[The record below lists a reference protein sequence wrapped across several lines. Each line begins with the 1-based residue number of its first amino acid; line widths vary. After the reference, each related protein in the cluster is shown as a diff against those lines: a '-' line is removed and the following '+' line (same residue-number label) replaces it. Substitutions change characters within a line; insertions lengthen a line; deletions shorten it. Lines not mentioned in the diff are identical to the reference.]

1 MKVTKGNLIKHL
13 KLDSD
18 KAIAIVKLIKTH
30 DSADEAMEAIDVILG
45 TCGVEGVSI
54 EGNYYTGLSYYY
66 TGLSYCNTGETYDL
80 TVAYDSADE
89 EFLLTSWGDWYE
101 SNGGLDEGEEEY
113 KD

>member
-1 MKVTKGNLIKHL
+1 MKVTKANLIKHL

-18 KAIAIVKLIKTH
+18 KAIAIVKLVETH
-30 DSADEAMEAIDVILG
+30 DSVNETLEAIDVILG

-54 EGNYYTGLSYYY
+54 EGNYY

-89 EFLLTSWGDWYE
+89 EFLLTSWGDWLE
-101 SNGGLDEGEEEY
+101 SNEVDSESY
-113 KD
+113 A